1 MDTTDGGRHRHPVT
15 YCTNIHPGE
24 TLDEIYQGLA
34 EHAVRVKAVC
44 SPHAPFPLGLRL
56 SGVASLELEVDDAA
70 KRLGDWLAQRGF
82 YVPTINAFPYGRF
95 HHAPVKEAV
104 YLPDWRD
111 PERLAY
117 TLRLARVLAAWLPE
131 GGEGSLSTVPVG
143 FRRDFPP
150 ADLPLALAAMG
161 RALAGLKALAETTGR
176 VVRLAVEP
184 EPGCLVETTP
194 QFVALCERL
203 DPRGEYRQHLR
214 LCYDCCHQ
222 ALQYEDPRTSLDQL
236 AAAGLAVGHVQVSS
250 ALHLSGGDLAR
261 LARFVEP
268 VYLHQAV
275 AQLEDGRLQRFDDL
289 HLALAARVTGVQSWR
304 VHFHLP
310 VFVAQLPECGTTQP
324 FLETILPLLPP
335 DAPMEVETYTWSVL
349 PADLKTADVA
359 ASIGREIAWV
369 RQAREGRP

>member
-24 TLDEIYQGLA
+24 TLDEIYRGLA
-34 EHAVRVKAVC
+34 EHAVRVKAAC
-44 SPHAPFPLGLRL
+44 SPQAPFPLGLRL
-56 SGVASLELEVDDAA
+56 SGRASLELEASDAA
-70 KRLGDWLAQRGF
+70 KRLGDWLAERGL
-82 YVPTINAFPYGRF
+82 YVTTINAFPYGRF

-143 FRRDFPP
+143 FRRDFPKG
-150 ADLPLALAAMG
+150 DLPLALAAMG
-161 RALAGLKALAETTGR
+161 QALAGLKALAETTGR
-176 VVRLAVEP
+176 VIRLAVEP

-194 QFVALCERL
+194 QFVELCERL
-203 DPRGEYRQHLR
+203 DPCGVYRQHLR
-214 LCYDCCHQ
+214 MCYDCCHQ
-222 ALQYEDPRTSLDQL
+222 ALQYEDPRASLDQL

-250 ALHLSGGDLAR
+250 ALHLAGGDLAR

-275 AQLEDGRLQRFDDL
+275 ARLEDGRLQRFDDL
-289 HLALAARVTGVQSWR
+289 HFALVARVARVESWR

-324 FLETILPLLPP
+324 FLETILPLFPP

-369 RQAREGRP
+369 SQAREARP